1 MKKTLLIIGAIAA
14 VAYVIISAFKG
25 NLKFWEWFAS
35 TPPDTIHPAGTGCT
49 TNDNRQG
56 IYDANGIC
64 VATGGAPPAN
74 DAVIRT
80 ARKVKCYLKPAG
92 TSCNP
97 RIYDSVLGWGT
108 LYSQTS
114 TTCCYIF

>member
-14 VAYVIISAFKG
+14 AAYFIISAIKG
-25 NLKFWEWFAS
+25 TLNPMNWFAS
-35 TPPDTIHPAGTGCT
+35 TPPPAEGSTCTASGKQGTIK
-49 TNDNRQG
+49 
-56 IYDANGIC
+56 NGVC
-64 VATGGAPPAN
+64 VVVDIVPPA
-74 DAVIRT
+74 DTVIRT
-80 ARKVKCYLKPAG
+80 GRTVKCYLKPAG

-108 LYSQTS
+108 LYSQAS